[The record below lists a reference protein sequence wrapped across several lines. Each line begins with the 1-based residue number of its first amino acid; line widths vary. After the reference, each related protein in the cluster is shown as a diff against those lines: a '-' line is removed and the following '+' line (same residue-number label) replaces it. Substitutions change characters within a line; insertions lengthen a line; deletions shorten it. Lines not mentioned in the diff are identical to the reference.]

1 MLYSLS
7 WAGFRQL
14 KMIIFTTYFMCQP
27 DVICGHFWKGS
38 LCGGYKTSIFLWET
52 GLLSVIKKTHAT
64 DLLLYACCQD
74 RIGLPSHHLCGQ
86 RSIQIFLLHISVSD
100 TENQQN
106 PSGWWKRNEYQ
117 LPTVLL
123 PKDWFAFCKLSTH
136 AIVKI
141 WLTQDLGWN
150 YLSHGHAS
158 REHNSI
164 CTALSLFFMQANWSA
179 FLNSVEMI
187 QNGGKEFTIIKLL

>member
-1 MLYSLS
+1 MSARCYLWSFLERITL
-7 WAGFRQL
+7 WRLQN
-14 KMIIFTTYFMCQP
+14 TYFP
-27 DVICGHFWKGS
+27 LRDWT
-38 LCGGYKTSIFLWET
+38 Y
-52 GLLSVIKKTHAT
+52 VIKKTHAT

-158 REHNSI
+158 REHNSV